1 MSLDSLSFAPLSPTS
16 FISILTVDD
25 TSLPLA
31 SISFVITPYL
41 SLSHAYHIPN
51 LTLNLVSVAKL
62 CDLGYLVSFSTSC
75 FMQDP
80 QSQKLIGTSC
90 RRWGFIYFR

>member
-1 MSLDSLSFAPLSPTS
+1 MSVMTA
-16 FISILTVDD
+16 DD
-25 TSLPLA
+25 TPLPLT
-31 SISFVITPYL
+31 SISSIITTYL
-41 SLSHAYHIPN
+41 SLSHVYHIPN

>member
-41 SLSHAYHIPN
+41 SLSHVYHIPN
-51 LTLNLVSVAKL
+51 LTLNLVSIAKL
-62 CDLGYLVSFSTSC
+62 CNFGYLVFFFFYFMFYAGST
-75 FMQDP
+75 
-80 QSQKLIGTSC
+80 
-90 RRWGFIYFR
+90 